1 MTMVLDTVLRSSLVL
16 TIGMAIAI
24 GLRRQP
30 AALRH
35 WVLAASIVF
44 AAGQPA
50 MARLLP
56 SWTISPAVYST
67 FEDVVPASP
76 RVTTA
81 AEFELLNIQAPSIE
95 PARRSLAEVAIAI
108 WIAGA
113 ALSLGTLLFG
123 ILWLLWL
130 SSRSAPAGP
139 VWIDAEARVRS
150 AIGLPSAV
158 RIRVTRHPALLVTW
172 GAINPVILLP
182 SDAGSWSAE
191 RVSLVLAHEM
201 AHLARRDWATQ
212 LAAEIVRA
220 IHWFNPLFWLA
231 CARLR
236 QESEHASD
244 DIVLDLGF
252 GRTSYAA
259 HLVDLARVFSAHGRT
274 WLPAPSMARPS
285 TLERR
290 VRTMLNPQTNRRPLS
305 MTRRVAVALLLAA
318 LALPI
323 ASASQG
329 SGTLSGTVSDPS
341 GRTMPGVI
349 VRLAAVD
356 GEVVVDAQTDA
367 AGGYQFPAV
376 PSGDYLLSARSMG
389 FNTVRQ
395 RMTITGGTQAMPLAL
410 RVGTLT
416 ETVTVRGGKDA
427 IDGPRSEERAAQF
440 GTPACTP
447 QATGGH
453 IVPPKKIRDVRPRYR
468 QAWVDAGLEGRIL
481 LQARIG
487 FDGRI
492 REVEAVSPVNA
503 DLEEEA
509 IGAVSQWEF
518 TPTWLNC
525 EPVEVR
531 MFVTV
536 AFTAER

>member
-1 MTMVLDTVLRSSLVL
+1 MVLDTVLRSSLVL
-16 TIGMAIAI
+16 TIGFAIAV
-24 GLRRQP
+24 GLTRQP

-35 WVLAASIVF
+35 WILAASIVL

-50 MARLLP
+50 ITRLLP
-56 SWTISPAVYST
+56 SWTIAPSLMSSL
-67 FEDVVPASP
+67 EEVVPASP
-76 RVTTA
+76 QVNTTTS
-81 AEFELLNIQAPSIE
+81 FELLSEEPRSVGPDRRGVANI
-95 PARRSLAEVAIAI
+95 AIAI
-108 WIAGA
+108 WIAGVVV
-113 ALSLGTLLFG
+113 SLATLMFG
-123 ILWLLWL
+123 VAWLLWL
-130 SSRSAPAGP
+130 SHRSRPAGRR
-139 VWIDAEARVRS
+139 WLEAEAAVRS
-150 AIGLPSAV
+150 ALGLAVPV

-182 SDAGSWSAE
+182 ADANSWPAE
-191 RVSLVLAHEM
+191 RVSVVLAHEM
-201 AHLARRDWATQ
+201 AHLARRDWLTQ

-290 VRTMLNPQTNRRPLS
+290 VRNMLNPQTNRGPLS
-305 MTRRVAVALLLAA
+305 LTRRVGVALVLAA

-329 SGTLSGTVSDPS
+329 SAAPSGTVSDPTGRLIS
-341 GRTMPGVI
+341 GVS
-349 VRLAAVD
+349 VRLSALN
-356 GEVVVDAQTDA
+356 GEALYQTQTDA
-367 AGGYQFPAV
+367 AGMFQFPSI
-376 PSGDYLLSARSMG
+376 PSGEYMLGAHHPGFLS
-389 FNTVRQ
+389 VR
-395 RMTITGGTQAMPLAL
+395 RRVSITGATPAMAL
-410 RVGTLT
+410 GLQVGNLS

-427 IDGPRSEERAAQF
+427 IDGPRSEERASQF
-440 GTPACTP
+440 GTPVCTP

-453 IVPPKKIRDVRPRYR
+453 IVPPRKIRDVRPRYR

>member
-1 MTMVLDTVLRSSLVL
+1 MVLDTVLRSSLVL
-16 TIGMAIAI
+16 TVGFAIAI
-24 GLRRQP
+24 GLKRQP

-35 WVLAASIVF
+35 WVLAASIIF

-50 MARLLP
+50 ITRLLP
-56 SWTISPAVYST
+56 SWTISPSLYSS
-67 FEDVVPASP
+67 FEEVVPASP
-76 RVTTA
+76 LVNTTT
-81 AEFELLNIQAPSIE
+81 EFEILDNQPRPTE
-95 PARRSLAEVAIAI
+95 PAPRSLASVALTI

-113 ALSLGTLLFG
+113 ALSLATLLFG
-123 ILWLLWL
+123 IVWLLWL
-130 SSRSAPAGP
+130 SSRSTPAGP
-139 VWIDAEARVRS
+139 VWVEAEARVRG
-150 AIGLPSAV
+150 ALGLPSPV
-158 RIRVTRHPALLVTW
+158 RLRVTRHPALLVTW

-182 SDAGSWSAE
+182 VDADSWPAE

-201 AHLARRDWATQ
+201 AHLARRDWLTQ
-212 LAAEIVRA
+212 LAAEMVRA
-220 IHWFNPLFWLA
+220 IHWFNPLFWMA

-236 QESEHASD
+236 QESEHATD

-305 MTRRVAVALLLAA
+305 LTRRVAVALLLAA

-329 SGTLSGTVSDPS
+329 SGTPSGTVSDPS
-341 GRTMPGVI
+341 GRTMPGVT
-349 VRLAAVD
+349 VRLTAAE
-356 GEVVVDAQTDA
+356 GELVVDAQTDA
-367 AGGYQFPAV
+367 AGAYQFPAV
-376 PSGDYLLSARSMG
+376 PPGDYMLSARSPG

-395 RMTITGGTQAMPLAL
+395 RVSISGGTQAIPVAL
-410 RVGTLT
+410 RLGTLT
-416 ETVTVRGGKDA
+416 ETVTVVGGKDVV
-427 IDGPRSEERAAQF
+427 DGPRFDRRVPEFSASM
-440 GTPACTP
+440 CTP
-447 QATGGH
+447 QEAGGH
-453 IVPPKKIRDVRPRYR
+453 LIPPMKIRQVNPRYR
-468 QAWVDAGLEGRIL
+468 QAWVNARLEGRIL

-487 FDGRI
+487 VDGRI
-492 REVEAVSPVNA
+492 REVEVVSPVNA
-503 DLEEEA
+503 ELEEEA
-509 IGAVSQWEF
+509 VGAVSQWEF
-518 TPTWLNC
+518 TPTRLNC

-536 AFTAER
+536 AFSAER

>member
-1 MTMVLDTVLRSSLVL
+1 MVLDTVLRSSLVL
-16 TIGMAIAI
+16 TIGFAIAI

-35 WVLAASIVF
+35 WVLAASIIF

-50 MARLLP
+50 ITRLLP
-56 SWTISPAVYST
+56 SWTISPSLSS
-67 FEDVVPASP
+67 FEEVVPASSL
-76 RVTTA
+76 VTTTT
-81 AEFELLNIQAPSIE
+81 EFEILNNQPRSTE
-95 PARRSLAEVAIAI
+95 PTRRSFANVALTI
-108 WIAGA
+108 WIGGA
-113 ALSLGTLLFG
+113 AVSLAILLLG
-123 ILWLLWL
+123 IVWLLWL
-130 SSRSAPAGP
+130 SSRSTPAGP
-139 VWIDAEARVRS
+139 VWIDAEVSVRR
-150 AIGLPSAV
+150 ALGLPSAV
-158 RIRVTRHPALLVTW
+158 RIRITRHPALLVTW

-182 SDAGSWSAE
+182 SDADSWSAE

-201 AHLARRDWATQ
+201 AHLARRDWLTQ

-220 IHWFNPLFWLA
+220 IHWFNPLFWMA

-244 DIVLDLGF
+244 DVVLDLGF
-252 GRTSYAA
+252 ARTSYAT
-259 HLVDLARVFSAHGRT
+259 HLVDLARAFSSHGRT
-274 WLPAPSMARPS
+274 WLPAPSIARPS

-290 VRTMLNPQTNRRPLS
+290 VRAMLNPHTNRRPQS
-305 MTRRVAVALLLAA
+305 TARRLAVAMLLAA

-329 SGTLSGTVSDPS
+329 SGAPSGTVTDPS
-341 GRTMPGVI
+341 GRPMPGI
-349 VRLAAVD
+349 TVRLTAVD
-356 GEVVVDAQTDA
+356 GEVVVGAESDA
-367 AGGYQFPAV
+367 AGAYQFPAV
-376 PSGDYLLSARSMG
+376 PSGDYMLSAESPG

-395 RMTITGGTQAMPLAL
+395 RVSITGGTQSIPLAL

-416 ETVTVRGGKDA
+416 ETVTVVGGKEGD
-427 IDGPRSEERAAQF
+427 DGPRTDKRASEFSASV
-440 GTPACTP
+440 CTP
-447 QATGGH
+447 QETGGH
-453 IVPPKKIRDVRPRYR
+453 LIPPKKIRQVNPRYR
-468 QAWVDAGLEGRIL
+468 QAWVEARLEGRIL

-487 FDGRI
+487 VDGRI
-492 REVEAVSPVNA
+492 REVEVVSPVNA

-518 TPTWLNC
+518 TPTRLNC

-536 AFTAER
+536 AFSAVR